1 MSRRALGAVFAVLLL
16 LLTPPLFAEGDVGV
30 GFILGNPTGFS
41 MVIGDR
47 ITLGIGWGIA
57 NYLQVNADAWVIDQT
72 LENDVDWHVG
82 IGGKVKVFNENTDLT
97 ENQREADADLGAGIR
112 FPVAVQ
118 YLLTERLELFG
129 EAVPGVLVYPAFD
142 LDIDVGLGLRYRL

>member
-1 MSRRALGAVFAVLLL
+1 MSRRALGAVCAVLLL

-41 MVIGDR
+41 MVIADR

-82 IGGKVKVFNENTDLT
+82 IGGKVKVFNENTELT
-97 ENQREADADLGAGIR
+97 EGQRKADADLGAGIR

-129 EAVPGVLVYPAFD
+129 EAAPGVLVYPAFD